1 MAAYWG
7 AAEMTGITQLIDT
20 GRTGLDAATQA
31 METVSNNTA
40 NVNTPGYNVESVRQT
55 EVPGLPNGAGLGTD
69 VTSIQRAFNQFV
81 FSQMV
86 GAGSASQAARVAQAS
101 AQNLAAIFPVASGGA
116 GGLGAALT
124 GFFAAM
130 NAVSQDPTSLPNR
143 QTFLSDARSLAADFT
158 AVGGE
163 LAASQASLNGQMT
176 SAVSAINSLTQQIAS
191 LNKQIMAQQGSG
203 AGPPNAAMD
212 TRDNLV
218 QQLGQELGVTVVAAA
233 NGALD
238 IYTTGGAVLVG
249 DGTAANLTVTSGGY
263 GGGNLSIVYQPTGQD
278 ITASLSGGT
287 IGGIISSQGQI
298 AAAQN
303 SVGGIAAALATSMN
317 SQQSLGLN
325 LNGAQGASLFSVGG
339 PSVLAAATNT
349 GVGTLTTAI
358 TDTNS
363 FVPGNYIVTKT
374 AGGYQAVNT
383 ATGQATALGGGPSL
397 SLDGMTLTIS
407 GAINT
412 GDSFEI
418 EPTAT
423 AAQTLS
429 VATTDPKAIA
439 AASAYVAS
447 PGSNI
452 GDVAASAFSAAAG
465 GSLPAGTVIVPAS
478 YFGQNLTVKF
488 TSATSFNVLS
498 AGNTVIASGSFSAG
512 AGAQVAVAYPSPP
525 APAGEVAKFSLSPGT
540 YAAGDSFSLTP
551 GGVNS
556 SGNMLAMTNLA
567 SQNLLSGQ
575 TLNSAYAALVGQ
587 VGSAGQAANFAAT
600 TAQGVLSQVQSVQQS
615 ISGVNL
621 DEQAADLVSYQQ
633 AYQAAAQ
640 VIASAQTLFQ
650 TLLTA
655 VAA

>member
-1 MAAYWG
+1 MSG
-7 AAEMTGITQLIDT
+7 LSQLINT
-20 GRTGLDAATQA
+20 GWSGLDAATQA

-40 NVNTPGYNVESVRQT
+40 NVNTPGYNVESVQQA

-86 GAGSASQAARVAQAS
+86 SAGSANQAAQVTQDS

-124 GFFAAM
+124 GFFSAM

-143 QTFLSDARSLAADFT
+143 QTFLSDAQALAADFNS
-158 AVGGE
+158 VGGQ
-163 LAASQASLNGQMT
+163 LAASQTQLNGQLA
-176 SAVSAINSLTQQIAS
+176 SAVGTINSLTQQIAG
-191 LNKQIMAQQGSG
+191 LNQQIMAQQGSG
-203 AGPPNAAMD
+203 AGSPNALMD

-218 QQLGQELGVTVVAAA
+218 QQLGQDLGVDVVAGP
-233 NGALD
+233 NGSVD
-238 IYTTGGAVLVG
+238 VYTTGGAVLVAG
-249 DGTAANLTVTSGGY
+249 GTSANLIATSGGY
-263 GGGNLSIVYQPTGQD
+263 GGSTLSVVYQPTGQD

-287 IGGIISSQGQI
+287 IGGVISSQAQI

-303 SVGGIAAALATSMN
+303 SVGGIAAALAASMN
-317 SQQSLGLN
+317 EQQSLGLD
-325 LNGAQGASLFSVGG
+325 LNGAQGANLFSVGG

-349 GVGTLTTAI
+349 GGGTLTAAI

-363 FVPGNYIVTKT
+363 FVPGNYIVAKT
-374 AGGYQAVNT
+374 AGGYQATNIV
-383 ATGQATALGGGPSL
+383 TGQVTSLGAGPSL
-397 SLDGMTLTIS
+397 SLDGMTLTVS
-407 GAINT
+407 GTINT

-423 AAQTLS
+423 AAQTLK
-429 VATTDPKAIA
+429 VATGDPNAVA
-439 AASAYVAS
+439 AASAYVAT

-452 GDVAASAFSAAAG
+452 GNVTASAFSAAAS
-465 GSLPAGTVIVPAS
+465 GSLPAGTVIVPGS

-488 TSATSFNVLS
+488 TSATAFNVLS
-498 AGNTVIASGSFSAG
+498 PLNTVIGSGTFSASG
-512 AGAQVAVAYPSPP
+512 GAQVAIAYPSPP
-525 APAGEVAKFSLSPGT
+525 APAGEVATFSLSPGT
-540 YAAGDSFSLTP
+540 PAAGDTFALTP

-556 SGNMLAMTNLA
+556 NGNVQAMAGLA
-567 SQNLLSGQ
+567 SQTLISGQ
-575 TLNSAYAALVGQ
+575 TLSSAYAALAAQ
-587 VGSAGQAANFAAT
+587 VGSAGQAANFAAQ
-600 TAQGVLSQVQSVQQS
+600 TAQGVLSQVQTVQQS

-621 DEQAADLVSYQQ
+621 DQQAADLVSYQQ

-650 TLLTA
+650 SLLTA
-655 VAA
+655 IQG